1 MSFDTL
7 GLAPEIVRAVKAKN
21 YETPTPIQAKAIP
34 AILAGHDVIGCA
46 QTGTGKTAGFT
57 LPILHRLQGG
67 KSPSL
72 RVLVLVP
79 TRELAAQV
87 ADSIKTYG
95 RFLRLRSAVV
105 YGGVGYAP
113 QIQALRNGVDI
124 LVATPGRLLDHMRQ
138 GLVRFNALEVLV
150 IDEAD
155 RMLDMGFLPDV
166 RTILKQLPTK
176 RQTLFFSATM
186 PPEVQRL
193 ANEILTRPTVI
204 EIVRQGTPARN
215 VRQLVYP
222 IDTARKRDLLVHLI
236 DKEQMG
242 QVLVFTRTKHRADHL
257 AGQLERTGKRVAAI
271 HGNKSQGARTKAL
284 DAFRRGAIQVLVATN
299 LAARGLDVKGI
310 SHVVNY
316 ELPEVPEDYI
326 HRIGRTARAEAAG
339 DAISL
344 VAPHEREQL
353 REIERLIGEKIP
365 QTTIEGFEHRGE
377 SAIGAQARA
386 HQPRR
391 DWNSAG
397 RNRGATR
404 RAGSPDASRRL
415 SHRSEN
421 SARMSRTDT
430 VIRRKPAPAQD
441 IQGHNS
447 KAAASGG
454 RTPNSWRRWSSN

>member
-1 MSFDTL
+1 
-7 GLAPEIVRAVKAKN
+7 
-21 YETPTPIQAKAIP
+21 
-34 AILAGHDVIGCA
+34 
-46 QTGTGKTAGFT
+46 
-57 LPILHRLQGG
+57 
-67 KSPSL
+67 
-72 RVLVLVP
+72 
-79 TRELAAQV
+79 
-87 ADSIKTYG
+87 
-95 RFLRLRSAVV
+95 
-105 YGGVGYAP
+105 
-113 QIQALRNGVDI
+113 LRNGIDM

-166 RTILKQLPTK
+166 RTILKQLPTQ

-193 ANEILTRPTVI
+193 AGEILKRPTVI

-222 IDTARKRDLLVHLI
+222 VDTTRKRDLLVHLI

-284 DAFRRGAIQVLVATN
+284 DAFRRGSIQVLVATN

-316 ELPEVPEDYI
+316 ELPEIPEDYI

-365 QTTIEGFEHRGE
+365 QTTIEGFESRGE
-377 SAIGAQARA
+377 TTHDAPKRSS
-386 HQPRR
+386 QPRR
-391 DWNSAG
+391 QWNPAG
-397 RNRGATR
+397 KHRGAVR
-404 RAGSPDASRRL
+404 QEGLHGSSRRFSPGGEGSIRTPRTASI
-415 SHRSEN
+415 SHGRP
-421 SARMSRTDT
+421 D
-430 VIRRKPAPAQD
+430 PAH
-441 IQGHNS
+441 GE
-447 KAAASGG
+447 
-454 RTPNSWRRWSSN
+454 RTPNGQKPALRANGSHGHIRRWSSH

>member
-1 MSFDTL
+1 
-7 GLAPEIVRAVKAKN
+7 
-21 YETPTPIQAKAIP
+21 
-34 AILAGHDVIGCA
+34 
-46 QTGTGKTAGFT
+46 
-57 LPILHRLQGG
+57 
-67 KSPSL
+67 
-72 RVLVLVP
+72 
-79 TRELAAQV
+79 
-87 ADSIKTYG
+87 
-95 RFLRLRSAVV
+95 
-105 YGGVGYAP
+105 
-113 QIQALRNGVDI
+113 
-124 LVATPGRLLDHMRQ
+124 
-138 GLVRFNALEVLV
+138 
-150 IDEAD
+150 
-155 RMLDMGFLPDV
+155 
-166 RTILKQLPTK
+166 
-176 RQTLFFSATM
+176 
-186 PPEVQRL
+186 
-193 ANEILTRPTVI
+193 
-204 EIVRQGTPARN
+204 
-215 VRQLVYP
+215 
-222 IDTARKRDLLVHLI
+222 
-236 DKEQMG
+236 MG

-365 QTTIEGFEHRGE
+365 QTTIEGFEHRSE

-430 VIRRKPAPAQD
+430 VIRRKPASAQD

>member
-7 GLAPEIVRAVKAKN
+7 GLAPEIVRAVKAKH

-34 AILAGHDVIGCA
+34 AILNGHDLIGCA

-57 LPILHRLQGG
+57 LPILHRLREGT
-67 KSPSL
+67 SPSL

-87 ADSIKTYG
+87 SDSIQTYG
-95 RFLRLRSAVV
+95 RFLKLRSAVV

-113 QIQALRNGVDI
+113 QIQSLRNGIDI

-138 GLVRFNALEVLV
+138 GVVRFNALEVLV

-193 ANEILTRPTVI
+193 ASEILKQPVVI

-222 IDTARKRDLLVHLI
+222 VDTARKRDLLVHLI

-284 DAFRRGAIQVLVATN
+284 EAFKRGNVQVLVATN

-316 ELPEVPEDYI
+316 ELPEVPEDYV

-365 QTTIEGFEHRGE
+365 QSTVEGFEARGE
-377 SAIGAQARA
+377 TTTDAPKRA
-386 HQPRR
+386 DQPRR
-391 DWNSAG
+391 QRHSAG
-397 RNRGATR
+397 RSH
-404 RAGSPDASRRL
+404 RADRHEGSHRPSRRF
-415 SHRSEN
+415 S
-421 SARMSRTDT
+421 
-430 VIRRKPAPAQD
+430 P
-441 IQGHNS
+441 
-447 KAAASGG
+447 GG
-454 RTPNSWRRWSSN
+454 GDSIRTPRTASVSQSRPGPAHGEQRPHGHIRRWSSH